1 MTHRPPNPLMF
12 AVRLR
17 MSADSLEQLAADM
30 GRLPCDPWLKH
41 ATELQGAVTVMREWA
56 SAIEDEQFA

>member
-1 MTHRPPNPLMF
+1 MF